1 MAWYEQSTVLI
12 QTTFAML
19 LFALSIQV
27 PLRFGVYSFAGV
39 GAFAIGG
46 YSTAILL
53 SRHELPAM
61 VGVVVGAG
69 AAAVACWLLSLL
81 VVRLDGLYLAMAT
94 VAFDL
99 IVGVVAINGGEL
111 TGGATGVY
119 GVLTD
124 ISTVHFAVV
133 AAVACAFVAW
143 TERGRFG
150 RQTDAVREN
159 PELAA
164 SMGVRV
170 AARRRL
176 GFVLSGLLGGASGS
190 LMVLLRTTISP
201 ADVGFG
207 LVVIGLTMIVVGGTA
222 SWIGAL
228 IGAIVFTWLPGLLE
242 VVGEWQHVIYGVI
255 VTLAA
260 VWLPGG
266 IVGIVRHARRRARRR
281 RHPIGPRRALAAVRT
296 EAAS

>member
-1 MAWYEQSTVLI
+1 MGWYEQNTVLI

-46 YSTAILL
+46 YTSAILL
-53 SRHELPAM
+53 SRHDLPAL
-61 VGVVVGAG
+61 VSVLAG
-69 AAAVACWLLSLL
+69 ALAAALACWALSLL

-99 IVGVVAINGGEL
+99 IVGVVAINGGDL

-124 ISTVHFAVV
+124 VSTAHFAGV
-133 AAVACAFVAW
+133 AIAACAVVAW
-143 TERGRFG
+143 TEHGRFG

-170 AARRRL
+170 ASRRRI
-176 GFVLSGLLGGASGS
+176 GFTLSGLLGGASGA
-190 LMVLLRTTISP
+190 LLVLQRTTISP

-222 SWIGAL
+222 SWVGAL
-228 IGAIVFTWLPGLLE
+228 IGAVVFTWLPSLLE
-242 VVGEWQHVIYGVI
+242 VVGEWQHVIYGVV

-266 IVGIVRHARRRARRR
+266 IVGIVRHARRRSHRR
-281 RHPIGPRRALAAVRT
+281 RHPIGPASQPAPVTA